1 MSILRK
7 VREIP
12 SNNVSPS
19 RSVSS
24 SIKIKGGRRRGRSD
38 KGVMLKCL
46 AAASRRNLSC
56 EGEAATSSCC
66 ELLLTKFGTT
76 EPDVI
81 KEIFKK
87 RIQAGNSIEMFDLA
101 SAENWLEY
109 FLEVNN
115 KEKTKVYILKESC
128 AMRPKSTLI

>member
-56 EGEAATSSCC
+56 EGDHTSSCC

-109 FLEVNN
+109 FLEVN
-115 KEKTKVYILKESC
+115 KEKTEIGE
-128 AMRPKSTLI
+128 

>member
-12 SNNVSPS
+12 NDHFSPS

-56 EGEAATSSCC
+56 EGETATSVQCC

-87 RIQAGNSIEMFDLA
+87 RIQAGNSIDIFDLVIDL
-101 SAENWLEY
+101 NI
-109 FLEVNN
+109 FLRL
-115 KEKTKVYILKESC
+115 TT
-128 AMRPKSTLI
+128 MRKLRYELSFHM